1 MITTF
6 YNAFIPVLW
15 ALIKIFAIALGAG
28 ILVRT
33 KLLPQNS
40 IKLLSKITVSI
51 LLPFLIFSKI
61 VLHFS
66 PADVPFWW
74 MLPIGAIIMI
84 GFGLIISAIFFYK
97 ELPGKNNMLPLA
109 AMQNAS
115 YLALPLGKALYPEQ
129 FDEYLVYCFLFVLG
143 VSPTTWSLGKYL
155 ATTNHGGKI
164 DIKKFIT
171 PPLIAN
177 ILAITM
183 VLTDLRKFIPDTPLS
198 YVGFIGELTVPMA
211 MFILGATLGSIS
223 FSRIPPLPDL
233 SKIIAVKFFILPVA
247 AIIILSLLGIKE
259 SYPILAKFII
269 IQSAAP
275 AATAIILQVRAY
287 GGDYHKIGNIMLI
300 CYLLTM
306 FIMPFWLA
314 IWQIL

>member
-1 MITTF
+1 MLTTF

-15 ALIKIFAIALGAG
+15 ALIKIFGIALGAG

-40 IKLLSKITVSI
+40 IKLLSQITVKI

-61 VLHFS
+61 VQHFN

-74 MLPIGAIIMI
+74 MLPIAAVVMI
-84 GFGLIISAIFFYK
+84 GSGLIISALFFIK
-97 ELPGKNNMLPLA
+97 ELPEKKNMLPLA

-115 YLALPLGKALYPEQ
+115 YLALPLGKALFPEQ

-155 ATTNHGGKI
+155 ATAGHSGKM
-164 DIKKFIT
+164 DLKKFIT

-177 ILAITM
+177 ILALTM
-183 VLTDLRKFIPDTPLS
+183 VLTGLRRFIPEAPLS
-198 YVGFIGELTVPMA
+198 YVGFIGGLTVPLA

-223 FSRIPPLPDL
+223 FSKFPPRFDL
-233 SKIIAVKFFILPVA
+233 SRIIAVKFIILP
-247 AIIILSLLGIKE
+247 IITIFILSLLKIKDT
-259 SYPILAKFII
+259 YPILANFMI
-269 IQSAAP
+269 IQSSAP

-287 GGDYHKIGNIMLI
+287 GGDYHKIGNVMLI
-300 CYLLTM
+300 CYLLA
-306 FIMPFWLA
+306 ILVMPFWLA
-314 IWQIL
+314 IWQII

>member
-15 ALIKIFAIALGAG
+15 ALIKIFGIALGAG

-40 IKLLSKITVSI
+40 IKLLSQITVKI

-61 VLHFS
+61 VQHFN

-74 MLPIGAIIMI
+74 MLPIGAVVMI
-84 GFGLIISAIFFYK
+84 GTGLIISAGLFRK
-97 ELPGKNNMLPLA
+97 ELPEKKNMLPLA

-115 YLALPLGKALYPEQ
+115 YLALPLGLALYPDQ

-155 ATTNHGGKI
+155 ATSGHTGKL
-164 DIKKFIT
+164 DFKKFIT

-183 VLTDLRKFIPDTPLS
+183 VLTEARRFIPETPLTYLS
-198 YVGFIGELTVPMA
+198 FIGGLTVPLA

-223 FSRIPPLPDL
+223 FSKFPPLPDL
-233 SKIIAVKFFILPVA
+233 SKIISVKFIILP
-247 AIIILSLLGIKE
+247 ILTILTLSILGIKE
-259 SYPILAKFII
+259 NYPILANFLI
-269 IQSAAP
+269 IQSSAP

-287 GGDYHKIGNIMLI
+287 GGDYHKMGSIMLI
-300 CYLLTM
+300 CYLLSM
-306 FIMPFWLA
+306 LVMPFWLA

>member
-1 MITTF
+1 MLITF

-15 ALIKIFAIALGAG
+15 ALTKIFAIALGAG

-40 IKLLSKITVSI
+40 IKLLSQITVKI
-51 LLPFLIFSKI
+51 LLPLLIFSKI
-61 VLHFS
+61 VQHFS
-66 PADVPFWW
+66 PAEVPFWW
-74 MLPIGAIIMI
+74 MLPICAVIMI
-84 GFGLIISAIFFYK
+84 GSGLIISALFFIK
-97 ELPGKNNMLPLA
+97 ELPEKKNMLPLA

-115 YLALPLGKALYPEQ
+115 YLALPLGKALFPEQ

-155 ATTNHGGKI
+155 ATAGNSNKM

-177 ILAITM
+177 ILALTI
-183 VLTDLRKFIPDTPLS
+183 VLTGLKKYIPETPLS
-198 YVGFIGELTVPMA
+198 YVGFIGGLTVPLA

-223 FSRIPPLPDL
+223 FSKFPPRFDL
-233 SKIIAVKFFILPVA
+233 SRIIAVKFFILP
-247 AIIILSLLGIKE
+247 IITIFILSLLRIRE
-259 SYPILAKFII
+259 TYPILANFLI
-269 IQSAAP
+269 IQASAP

-300 CYLLTM
+300 CYLLS
-306 FIMPFWLA
+306 ILVMPFWLA
-314 IWQIL
+314 IWQVI